1 MKRLHLLIVRSYL
14 GPFLMTFF
22 IALFIL
28 LMQFLW
34 KYIDDL
40 VGKGLEW
47 YIIAELLFYASGS
60 MVPLALPLAVLLSSI
75 MTMGSL
81 GEHYELVALKSAGI
95 SLRKIMWPLVVISMF
110 LAVVAFFF
118 SNNVL
123 PVANLKMMSLLYDVR
138 QHRPAFNIVEGVY
151 YKGIDNFVIKVDQ
164 KDPDGETLRDIKIYD
179 HTSRRGNVNVTIAE
193 WGTMAVTGD
202 ERYLILS
209 LYNGTNYQEGEE
221 DDLGDPERPFQ
232 RMNFQ
237 QQYRKFDLSGFD
249 LTRTDESLF
258 KSNFRMLNLNQLVQ
272 VEDSLSR
279 ELKARKDDY
288 IYKYKQRLNF
298 YARIDSALIHAEV
311 PEIEGLLSKDSL
323 FTPGILS
330 ETILDRTMN
339 LVRSNKD
346 HTQFS
351 HEDFRLR
358 RRALARYQI
367 EFHRKF
373 TLSFACVV
381 LFLIGA
387 PLGAIIRKGGFGLP
401 MVISV
406 LFFVVFHV
414 LSIMGEKF
422 VREGVM
428 EAHQG
433 MWLAPMI
440 LLPLGILLTIKSTTD
455 SSLFDIEG
463 YTRRFEKLTR
473 FLRAAPP
480 GEKP

>member
-1 MKRLHLLIVRSYL
+1 
-14 GPFLMTFF
+14 
-22 IALFIL
+22 
-28 LMQFLW
+28 
-34 KYIDDL
+34 
-40 VGKGLEW
+40 
-47 YIIAELLFYASGS
+47 
-60 MVPLALPLAVLLSSI
+60 
-75 MTMGSL
+75 
-81 GEHYELVALKSAGI
+81 
-95 SLRKIMWPLVVISMF
+95 
-110 LAVVAFFF
+110 
-118 SNNVL
+118 
-123 PVANLKMMSLLYDVR
+123 
-138 QHRPAFNIVEGVY
+138 
-151 YKGIDNFVIKVDQ
+151 
-164 KDPDGETLRDIKIYD
+164 
-179 HTSRRGNVNVTIAE
+179 
-193 WGTMAVTGD
+193 
-202 ERYLILS
+202 
-209 LYNGTNYQEGEE
+209 
-221 DDLGDPERPFQ
+221 
-232 RMNFQ
+232 
-237 QQYRKFDLSGFD
+237 
-249 LTRTDESLF
+249 
-258 KSNFRMLNLNQLVQ
+258 
-272 VEDSLSR
+272 
-279 ELKARKDDY
+279 
-288 IYKYKQRLNF
+288 
-298 YARIDSALIHAEV
+298 RIDSALIHTEV
-311 PEIEGLLSKDSL
+311 PEIEGMLSKDSL

-480 GEKP
+480 GENHEI